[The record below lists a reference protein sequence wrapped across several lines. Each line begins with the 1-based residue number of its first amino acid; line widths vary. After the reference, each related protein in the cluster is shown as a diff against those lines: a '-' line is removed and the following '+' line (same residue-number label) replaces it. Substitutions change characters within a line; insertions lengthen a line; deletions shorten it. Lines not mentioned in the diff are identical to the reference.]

1 MKSLNKYKAF
11 IFDIDDTLYDYKSC
25 NEAGYSSVAK
35 WISKHYKCSL
45 EIAKEAIKIGR
56 EESKLCSTQNNF
68 IEYTAAYHNR
78 ILYFQ
83 KVAEHYNSKEVIKDT
98 LKMYY
103 IYNKT
108 FFKKMKS
115 FYWVKNFFKYSYSKI
130 GICTNMVSEVQF
142 NKLKKLGI
150 LKYVNFIVT
159 SEETGVEK
167 PNPYIYQVAIDK
179 SKESP
184 DDILFVGDDYENDVK
199 VPQKAGMDALL
210 INDFLKEVN
219 NEYSNRKSK

>member
-11 IFDIDDTLYDYKSC
+11 IFDIDDTLYDYNIC

-35 WISKHYKCSL
+35 WISKHYKCS
-45 EIAKEAIKIGR
+45 IKISKEIIKLSR
-56 EESKLCSTQNNF
+56 EKFKLCSTQNNL
-68 IEYTAAYHNR
+68 IKYTAAYHNR

-83 KVAEHYNSKEVIKDT
+83 KVAEYYNSKEIIKDT

-103 IYNKT
+103 IYNKA
-108 FFKKMKS
+108 FFRKMKP
-115 FYWVKNFFKYSYSKI
+115 FYWVKSFFKYSCSKI
-130 GICTNMVSEVQF
+130 GICTNMVTEVQF
-142 NKLKKLGI
+142 KKLKKLGI
-150 LKYVNFIVT
+150 SKYVNFIVT

-167 PNPYIYQVAIDK
+167 PNPYIYQVAINK
-179 SKESP
+179 SGENP
-184 DDILFVGDDYENDVK
+184 YDILFVGDDYENDVK
-199 VPQKAGMDALL
+199 GPIKAGMDALI